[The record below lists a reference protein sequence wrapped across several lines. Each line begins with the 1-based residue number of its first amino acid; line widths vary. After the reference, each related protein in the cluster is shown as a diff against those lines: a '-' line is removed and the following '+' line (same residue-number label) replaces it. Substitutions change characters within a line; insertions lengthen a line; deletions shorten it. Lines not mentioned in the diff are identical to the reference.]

1 MIRLLMADDH
11 PIVRAGLRAVLETE
25 PDFVIIAEAT
35 TAEQAIE
42 LSAELEIDV
51 VLMDLQFG
59 PGMHGVDAIAAIAAS
74 PGAPHVLVL
83 TTYDTDATFSPPS
96 KRAPWATYSKTHRL
110 MIFAQ
115 RCALQQREGRR
126 SRLPSHRD

>member
-42 LSAELEIDV
+42 LSAELEVDV

-59 PGMHGVDAIAAIAAS
+59 PGMHGVDAIARIAALPS
-74 PGAPHVLVL
+74 AVCPGIDDL
-83 TTYDTDATFSPPS
+83 
-96 KRAPWATYSKTHRL
+96 RHRCRHS
-110 MIFAQ
+110 
-115 RCALQQREGRR
+115 RCHR
-126 SRLPSHRD
+126 SRRGGLPPQRRTAR